1 MIGDLGTDSG
11 NTTMVGGAGFDTM
24 IGSNGSDVMF
34 VDDSTPQAQ
43 AYWTQADRT
52 ALTDFSVQLVQ
63 PSSPLAGITT
73 IPELLQALT
82 QYQKLEVQLFDQVEQ
97 LGSLETPFLNANEPV
112 PPSLSAQFANVDDDY
127 LETLS
132 SLTIIATRLYP
143 PACAGR
149 AGRCQF
155 HRRGLGHRRDL
166 RKCCP
171 AAGNTGATGR
181 RPERHDHVLR

>member
-1 MIGDLGTDSG
+1 
-11 NTTMVGGAGFDTM
+11 MVGGAGFDTM

-43 AYWTQADRT
+43 AYWTEAERT

-97 LGSLETPFLNANEPV
+97 LGSLDTLFLNANEPV

-132 SLTIIATRLYP
+132 SLTIIATRLLP
-143 PACAGR
+143 PAV
-149 AGRCQF
+149 
-155 HRRGLGHRRDL
+155 
-166 RKCCP
+166 P
-171 AAGNTGATGR
+171 AAPVDASFIVGGSGTDAIYGSVAQPQGIPALTGR